1 MAGTLPPCYNPAMSP
16 RPTVLNIAPPASG
29 TGGIAF
35 LADLEQRSALAERY
49 RLIRFPLAR
58 RDEPDRT
65 PWHRLVRTV
74 DRGGALVAALL
85 RHRPALAQ
93 IHTASKGS
101 FWSNAAA
108 GRICLR
114 LGCPFVFR
122 IHGGAF
128 ADFLEELSPERR
140 AQAGA
145 ALRSARAVAFLSD
158 RWAERIQELVGELN
172 WTVIPNAVEFP
183 MIPAEERPARAPD
196 TLVTFLFIGTLRP
209 LKGLYELIDAARIL
223 RDRGGKPP
231 VRFLIVGGG
240 RDDEEAAIRAHY
252 AKDPT
257 GTMEFAGIQRGEGKL
272 NAFRQADALLLPS
285 HTEGQPLVI
294 LEAFAAGLPVIATT
308 VGAIPEMIGEGTHG
322 FLIPPR
328 DPEAIAQAVVR
339 LATDPALR
347 QRMGETNQARFR
359 EQYTLERYVE
369 RVDRHW
375 KQALSRGSF

>member
-1 MAGTLPPCYNPAMSP
+1 MSP
-16 RPTVLNIAPPASG
+16 RPTILNIAPPTSG

-35 LADLEQRSALAERY
+35 LADLEQHSALAERY
-49 RLIRFPLAR
+49 RLIRFPLSR

-93 IHTASKGS
+93 IHTASRGS

-140 AQAGA
+140 AQAGT
-145 ALRSARAVAFLSD
+145 ALRSAREVAFLSD
-158 RWAERIQELVGELN
+158 RWAKRIQELVGELN
-172 WTVIPNAVEFP
+172 WSVIPNAVEFP
-183 MIPAEERPARAPD
+183 VIPLEERPARAPGAP
-196 TLVTFLFIGTLRP
+196 VTFLFIGTLRP

-223 RDRGGKPP
+223 RDRGGEPRA
-231 VRFLIVGGG
+231 RFLIVGGG
-240 RDDEEAAIRAHY
+240 REDEEAAIRAHY

-257 GTMEFAGIQRGEGKL
+257 GTVEFAGVRRGEEKID
-272 NAFRQADALLLPS
+272 AFRQADALLLPS

-328 DPEAIAQAVVR
+328 DPEAIARAVSR
-339 LATDPALR
+339 LAADPALR
-347 QRMGETNQARFR
+347 QRMGETNQALFR

-369 RVDRHW
+369 RVDELW
-375 KQALSRGSF
+375 RGEIMPKTGDR

>member
-1 MAGTLPPCYNPAMSP
+1 MSS
-16 RPTVLNIAPPASG
+16 RPTILNIAPPASG

-35 LADLEQRSALAERY
+35 VADLEQRSALAERY

-65 PWHRLVRTV
+65 PWHRLVRTI

-128 ADFLEELSPERR
+128 ADFLEELSPEQR

-172 WTVIPNAVEFP
+172 WTVIPNAVDFP
-183 MIPAEERPARAPD
+183 VIPPDERPARAPD
-196 TLVTFLFIGTLRP
+196 APVTFLFIGTLRP

-223 RDRGGKPP
+223 RDRGGEPP
-231 VRFLIVGGG
+231 VRFLVVGRG

-272 NAFRQADALLLPS
+272 DAFRQADALLLPS

-308 VGAIPEMIGEGTHG
+308 VGAIPEIIGEGTHG
-322 FLIPPR
+322 LLIPPR

-339 LATDPALR
+339 LAADPSLR
-347 QRMGETNQARFR
+347 QRMGETNQALFR

-375 KQALSRGSF
+375 KQALSRDPL